1 MPLFELKT
9 FSLFLLINNLFN
21 DAIDQFSL
29 HSRHRHVDL
38 EIVDRFDYKM
48 SC

>member
-9 FSLFLLINNLFN
+9 LSLFVLINNLFE
-21 DAIDQFSL
+21 DAIYQFSF
-29 HSRHRHVDL
+29 HSPHRHLDL
-38 EIVDRFDYKM
+38 EIVDRIDYYM

>member
-9 FSLFLLINNLFN
+9 LSLFVLINNLLK

-29 HSRHRHVDL
+29 HSPHRHLDL
-38 EIVDRFDYKM
+38 EIVDRIDYYM